1 MANKHVMRNQYWNH
15 FLYSAEVTYVGVLFG
30 CVDFPN
36 IVPSSNKD
44 NGVSKKTGTTRPFE
58 IQSHSV
64 DKLLLSSLSIAEPI
78 FLLLFRPE
86 LSGRSSYIVCACV
99 GS

>member
-1 MANKHVMRNQYWNH
+1 MANKYVTRNQSWNH
-15 FLYSAEVTYVGVLFG
+15 FLYSAEVTYVEVLFG

-36 IVPSSNKD
+36 IVPSSNKN

-58 IQSHSV
+58 IQSHPN
-64 DKLLLSSLSIAEPI
+64 DKLPLSSLSIAEPI

-86 LSGRSSYIVCACV
+86 QSSHSSYIVCVCV
-99 GS
+99 GN